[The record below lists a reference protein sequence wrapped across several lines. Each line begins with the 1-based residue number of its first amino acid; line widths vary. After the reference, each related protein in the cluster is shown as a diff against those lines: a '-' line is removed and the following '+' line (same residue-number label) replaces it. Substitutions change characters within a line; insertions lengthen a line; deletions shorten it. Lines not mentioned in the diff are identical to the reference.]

1 MSIYFVL
8 MINTN
13 KIKKEITYFHVNIDI
28 FSSIATTLY
37 GYICHQLL
45 FPIRSEL
52 AKSSK
57 KRMNKVTNKST
68 GFSFQNTQTVTA
80 SQNKVPFTGIEAIP
94 AIKNSIVG

>member
-8 MINTN
+8 MIDTN

-57 KRMNKVTNKST
+57 KRMNKVCDRTVFFTFLIYIIVMNVGYFTWVGDTESLVITNYT
-68 GFSFQNTQTVTA
+68 
-80 SQNKVPFTGIEAIP
+80 
-94 AIKNSIVG
+94 